1 MAHQAPFCLSYL
13 IAFTSVPM
21 ETAVL
26 FSAAE
31 GDVLSPF
38 LLGDGAI
45 ACMIWMNT
53 PHDRMI
59 SLLGLGGQAPQSRR
73 RCENRHRDE
82 GIIYMVSP

>member
-1 MAHQAPFCLSYL
+1 MMAHQAPFCLSYL

-59 SLLGLGGQAPQSRR
+59 SLLGPGGQAPQSRR
-73 RCENRHRDE
+73 RCEKQAS
-82 GIIYMVSP
+82 G